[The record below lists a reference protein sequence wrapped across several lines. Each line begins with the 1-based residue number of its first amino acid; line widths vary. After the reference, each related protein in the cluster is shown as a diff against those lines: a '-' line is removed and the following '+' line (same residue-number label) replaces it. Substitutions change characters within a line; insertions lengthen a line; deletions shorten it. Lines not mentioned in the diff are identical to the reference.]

1 MTLFNK
7 KEIEELF
14 ARVVRLENSYRNHDS
29 NFLAYNSKMNTI
41 YRNIQNN
48 LKDIEQKMD
57 GISKENQLI
66 RQIMNDDID
75 IQKTNTERLKNMVL
89 VTKKNEDEIKRAK
102 ENINSILENLKD
114 PGLNSITIKHDK
126 TLERLIDEFKEFK
139 KKALIID
146 DRKHILT

>member
-75 IQKTNTERLKNMVL
+75 IKKTNTERLKNMAL
-89 VTKKNEDEIKRAK
+89 ITKKNEEEIKRVREEIK
-102 ENINSILENLKD
+102 SILENLKD
-114 PGLNSITIKHDK
+114 PEINSITIKHDK

-139 KKALIID
+139 KRALLID

>member
-1 MTLFNK
+1 MTFFNK

-14 ARVVRLENSYRNHDS
+14 ARVERLESSYRNHES

-41 YRNIQNN
+41 YRNIQDH

-75 IQKTNTERLKNMVL
+75 IKKTNTERLKNMVL